1 MKAPGSTTNPGLFI
15 HHRNVFRRQG
25 RVEAFTLVID
35 GIVPT
40 IETQSPGERAVHR
53 GGLDYDQR
61 TVIER
66 AICTTPLS
74 L

>member
-40 IETQSPGERAVHR
+40 IETQSPVNARSTGAV
-53 GGLDYDQR
+53 
-61 TVIER
+61 
-66 AICTTPLS
+66 
-74 L
+74 